1 MPIWWSRRM
10 PEQPRSASTGQARQ
24 NSKGCD
30 LAHGPFRGNIPAMNS
45 DLLNPGEKIH
55 VVHRRQ
61 LDTEPHRHFVGVV
74 DQYAGGVIRMTGHL
88 YVVDKSTFQFVK
100 RPEQRTRVV
109 SVVSGEIIVNI
120 LPVTTDLEKIV
131 YKLEGAAVRVTDGT
145 DWHLDLSE
153 VGWK

>member
-1 MPIWWSRRM
+1 M
-10 PEQPRSASTGQARQ
+10 PELAQPVPIRRERQ
-24 NSKGCD
+24 NSAGCD
-30 LAHGPFRGNIPAMNS
+30 LARGRFRGNIAPMNS

-100 RPEQRTRVV
+100 RPEVRTRVV

-120 LPVTTDLEKIV
+120 LPAGTDLEKIV